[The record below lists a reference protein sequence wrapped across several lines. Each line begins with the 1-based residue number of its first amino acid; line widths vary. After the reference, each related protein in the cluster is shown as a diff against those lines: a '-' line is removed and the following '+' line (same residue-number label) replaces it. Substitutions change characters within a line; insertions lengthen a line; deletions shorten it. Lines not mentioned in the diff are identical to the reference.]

1 MICYS
6 DLKIDTNCERPY
18 CHGQQ
23 ACVNMSGIFSTLMK
37 EAGKCESY
45 ASDLLIDLYPI
56 LKWQRGD
63 ANFDTIT
70 NETFL
75 FGFRD
80 CGVDHDKFIK
90 ARLEQGYE
98 YRSIYSLRFE
108 REDFDDL
115 DWINVW
121 FKKVV

>member
-6 DLKIDTNCERPY
+6 DLKIDTNRERPY

-45 ASDLLIDLYPI
+45 
-56 LKWQRGD
+56 
-63 ANFDTIT
+63 
-70 NETFL
+70 
-75 FGFRD
+75 
-80 CGVDHDKFIK
+80 
-90 ARLEQGYE
+90 
-98 YRSIYSLRFE
+98 FE

>member
-6 DLKIDTNCERPY
+6 DLKIDTNREKPY

-23 ACVNMSGIFSTLMK
+23 ACVNMSGIFSTL
-37 EAGKCESY
+37 
-45 ASDLLIDLYPI
+45 
-56 LKWQRGD
+56 
-63 ANFDTIT
+63 
-70 NETFL
+70 
-75 FGFRD
+75 
-80 CGVDHDKFIK
+80 IK
-90 ARLEQGYE
+90 ARLERGYE
-98 YRSIYSLRFE
+98 YRAIYSLRFE

>member
-6 DLKIDTNCERPY
+6 DLEIDTKLERLY
-18 CHGQQ
+18 CHCQMG
-23 ACVNMSGIFSTLMK
+23 CVNMSGIFSTFVK
-37 EAGKCESY
+37 EAGKCEAY

-56 LKWQRGD
+56 LKWLYGD
-63 ANFDTIT
+63 ANFDTIA
-70 NETFL
+70 NRTFM
-75 FGFRD
+75 FGFRNF
-80 CGVDHDKFIK
+80 GVDHDKFIK

-98 YRSIYSLRFE
+98 YRAIYSLRFE

>member
-6 DLKIDTNCERPY
+6 DLKIDTNRERPY

-23 ACVNMSGIFSTLMK
+23 
-37 EAGKCESY
+37 
-45 ASDLLIDLYPI
+45 
-56 LKWQRGD
+56 
-63 ANFDTIT
+63 
-70 NETFL
+70 
-75 FGFRD
+75 
-80 CGVDHDKFIK
+80 
-90 ARLEQGYE
+90 GYE
-98 YRSIYSLRFE
+98 YRAIYSLRFE